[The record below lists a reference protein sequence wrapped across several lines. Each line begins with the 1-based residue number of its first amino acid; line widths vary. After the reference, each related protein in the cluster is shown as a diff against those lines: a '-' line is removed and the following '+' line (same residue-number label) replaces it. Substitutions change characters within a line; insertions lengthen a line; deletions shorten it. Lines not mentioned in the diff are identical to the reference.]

1 MTNTNEFVSTQWV
14 EFPSIEGKHASTS
27 PFLPIEHYCV
37 IADRVFISFLKA
49 YRRLYVEGDDSMAQ
63 RVSVLGKR
71 LSDFIHVVLPSHPDY
86 NIETEERMNDIDTQ
100 LKSYLRR
107 FEENHEYYQGEE
119 FDIFK
124 IHIHNTCN
132 LSSLIESSED
142 DECRVCGEEV
152 QSYEIESRD
161 ESDPILENSSE
172 FRINDTTEK
181 VLLKYVDVEIEGS
194 TDNSSVSSTSID
206 GSFVSNISSAIFEPV
221 KLSIDEHD
229 DLCFEEEVFA
239 DQNDTKFDGDQ
250 VFSIDDIG
258 KAVDEA
264 QLESVASKDI
274 LELHPEQNDSAMD
287 ELDNNNNDIDYSF
300 QALLSHWKLHEL
312 QNVKKNAND

>member
-14 EFPSIEGKHASTS
+14 EFPSIEGKYVSTS

-49 YRRLYVEGDDSMAQ
+49 YRRLYVEGDDSMGQ

-86 NIETEERMNDIDTQ
+86 NIETEERMNDIDAQ
-100 LKSYLRR
+100 LKSYLKR
-107 FEENHEYYQGEE
+107 FEENNDYY
-119 FDIFK
+119 K
-124 IHIHNTCN
+124 
-132 LSSLIESSED
+132 ESSED

-152 QSYEIESRD
+152 QSQEIESRD
-161 ESDPILENSSE
+161 ESEPILENSSE
-172 FRINDTTEK
+172 FWIDDSTEK
-181 VLLKYVDVEIEGS
+181 VLLKYVEVEIECS

-206 GSFVSNISSAIFEPV
+206 GSFVSNISSAIFEPAN
-221 KLSIDEHD
+221 LSIDEHN
-229 DLCFEEEVFA
+229 DLNFEEEVCD
-239 DQNDTKFDGDQ
+239 DQNDAKVDGDQ
-250 VFSIDDIG
+250 VFSVDDIC
-258 KAVDEA
+258 KAVDETE
-264 QLESVASKDI
+264 LESVASKDN
-274 LELHPEQNDSAMD
+274 LELVPEQNDSSMD
-287 ELDNNNNDIDYSF
+287 GLDDNNNDIDYSF